1 MMALGMLLR
10 IHHEL
15 TVDASQ
21 PNRRRQRKTAA
32 GRSKRK

>member
-15 TVDASQ
+15 IVDASQ
-21 PNRRRQRKTAA
+21 PNRRRQRKPAS
-32 GRSKRK
+32 GRRGRK